1 MCVSEYLS
9 IEVGQTGQDAQI
21 ALVMRK
27 VGCPAHRDR
36 PGQPGTAGQWDACGL
51 PNRLP
56 QGYIHVVGSGRTA
69 TFRAPHSLAGVGG
82 LWFMAAL
89 LVHCTQHTSPTNNV
103 LTGADLLA
111 KVADLGQ
118 QPRDVLAIA
127 CGYVR
132 KNGKA
137 NIGGFSD
144 ALMTAH
150 GIALPPVKRPA
161 PSKGKPLS
169 WNVAVSK
176 TGVIPISAGYAAL
189 IGVEYGHRVNITHN
203 PATGTLTLS
212 KASTGPTEAPAE
224 DPAGE
229 GAEAD
234 AEASTDAP
242 VVVTITEPA
251 AALEGALAPF

>member
-1 MCVSEYLS
+1 
-9 IEVGQTGQDAQI
+9 
-21 ALVMRK
+21 
-27 VGCPAHRDR
+27 
-36 PGQPGTAGQWDACGL
+36 
-51 PNRLP
+51 
-56 QGYIHVVGSGRTA
+56 
-69 TFRAPHSLAGVGG
+69 
-82 LWFMAAL
+82 MAAL
-89 LVHCTQHTSPTNNV
+89 LVNCTQHTSPTNNV

-150 GIALPPVKRPA
+150 GIALPPAAKRPA

-189 IGVEYGHRVNITHN
+189 IGVEYGHRVDITHSA
-203 PATGTLTLS
+203 ATGTLTLS

-224 DPAGE
+224 DPAE
-229 GAEAD
+229 EEAEAD
-234 AEASTDAP
+234 AEASAEAP
-242 VVVTITEPA
+242 VVVTITEP
-251 AALEGALAPF
+251 ELAPF